1 MTVPIAADDRNHGK
15 ADGKTD
21 GKRPTPDRVLRAAVE
36 ALATHGYAGT
46 TARSIA
52 AIGGFAPGVIYYYY
66 ADLDEM
72 LAATAQY
79 TSDERE
85 KLYRPALH
93 GVTSAMTLI
102 ERLRLLYAD
111 DLASGHIEAVQELV
125 AAARP
130 GTKLAAQ
137 MARQTK
143 RWEAIAE
150 QTLRTLLRGTPF
162 ARLVKV
168 PVAARACVA
177 YYLGMQT
184 LTHLDGDAERPREA
198 FDQAARLAAVFDKLP
213 KLRRGRTAP

>member
-1 MTVPIAADDRNHGK
+1 VTGVTTETRGEVPE
-15 ADGKTD
+15 
-21 GKRPTPDRVLRAAVE
+21 RVLKAAVQ

-52 AIGGFAPGVIYYYY
+52 AIGGFAPGVIYYYF
-66 ADLDEM
+66 ADLDDV
-72 LAATAQY
+72 LVATAQY

-85 KLYRPALH
+85 KLYQPALL
-93 GVTSAMTLI
+93 GVTSAVTLVR
-102 ERLRLLYAD
+102 RLRKLYAD
-111 DLASGHIEAVQELV
+111 DLESGHIEAVQELV

-143 RWEAIAE
+143 RWEAFAE
-150 QTLRTLLRGTPF
+150 QVLRTLLRGTPF

-168 PVAARACVA
+168 PVAARACVS

-184 LTHLDGDAERPREA
+184 LTHLDGDQERARAA
-198 FDQAARLAAVFDKLP
+198 FDQAARLATVFDKLP
-213 KLRRGRTAP
+213 RLGRATR

>member
-1 MTVPIAADDRNHGK
+1 VTRVTTQTRGEA
-15 ADGKTD
+15 
-21 GKRPTPDRVLRAAVE
+21 PDRVLKAAVQ

-52 AIGGFAPGVIYYYY
+52 AIGGFAPGVIYYYFN
-66 ADLDEM
+66 DLDDV
-72 LAATAQY
+72 LVATAQY

-85 KLYRPALH
+85 KLYHPALL
-93 GVTSAMTLI
+93 GVTSAVTLVR
-102 ERLRLLYAD
+102 RLRKLYAD
-111 DLASGHIEAVQELV
+111 DLESGHIEAVQELV

-143 RWEAIAE
+143 RWEAFAE
-150 QTLRTLLRGTPF
+150 QVLRTMLRGTPF

-168 PVAARACVA
+168 PVAARACVS

-184 LTHLDGDAERPREA
+184 LTHLDGDHERARAA

-213 KLRRGRTAP
+213 RLGRATR